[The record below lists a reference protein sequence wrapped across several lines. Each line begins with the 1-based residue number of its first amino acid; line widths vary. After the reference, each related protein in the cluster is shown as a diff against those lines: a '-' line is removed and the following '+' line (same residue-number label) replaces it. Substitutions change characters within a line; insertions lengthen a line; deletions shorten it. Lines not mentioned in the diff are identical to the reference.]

1 MEEELEYSKY
11 DYRNKETDNSRNGYW
26 CAARPK
32 RRVLAVDCTEA
43 SNKPFCHMILKKRL
57 ISMYAKGMSTGNIET
72 HVKDIYEI
80 EMSDSTIS
88 RIIDK
93 VLRLV

>member
-1 MEEELEYSKY
+1 
-11 DYRNKETDNSRNGYW
+11 
-26 CAARPK
+26 
-32 RRVLAVDCTEA
+32 
-43 SNKPFCHMILKKRL
+43 MILKKRL